1 MLLNE
6 DEEDDDVDE
15 ASHHHLPFLSWQTLP
30 ATPLLK
36 ALCLK
41 SKMGKSS
48 RGKNMKI
55 DKLARLTV
63 IWICDL

>member
-41 SKMGKSS
+41 SKMVKSS
-48 RGKNMKI
+48 RGKNI
-55 DKLARLTV
+55 ARLTV